1 MLEKYY
7 KYKMDYREYVVLIK
21 FGNFYECFEKDA
33 FILNV
38 LFNYKV
44 KKISNSFKVGFPIS
58 SLDNV
63 IDKFHKEKIN
73 YVVVDNDNVIKK
85 SFDNNNYF
93 NYKFDMEEMLY
104 NYLRIEKIIKYF
116 EDNIIVSGFSDKLKH
131 IEEMLYVD

>member
-7 KYKMDYREYVVLIK
+7 KYKMDFREYVVLIK

-38 LFNYKV
+38 LFKYKV

-73 YVVVDNDNVIKK
+73 YVVVENDNVIKK

-104 NYLRIEKIIKYF
+104 NYLRIEKIVKYF
-116 EDNIIVSGFSDKLKH
+116 EDNIMVSGFSDKLKN

>member
-73 YVVVDNDNVIKK
+73 YVVVDNENVIKK

>member
-7 KYKMDYREYVVLIK
+7 KYKMDFREYVVLIK

-38 LFNYKV
+38 LFKYKV

-73 YVVVDNDNVIKK
+73 YVVVENDTVIKK

-104 NYLRIEKIIKYF
+104 NYLRIEKIVKYF
-116 EDNIIVSGFSDKLKH
+116 EDNIMVSGFSDKLKN